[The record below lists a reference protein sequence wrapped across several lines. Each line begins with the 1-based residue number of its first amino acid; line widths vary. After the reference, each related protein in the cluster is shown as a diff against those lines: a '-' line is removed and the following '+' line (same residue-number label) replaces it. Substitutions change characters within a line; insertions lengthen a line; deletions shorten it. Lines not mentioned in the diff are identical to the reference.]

1 MNGAK
6 MPEDVVFSVSNF
18 KKNSYIILEDQPE
31 SEQFFII
38 RQGKVI
44 ETRSASPVE
53 EEEGT
58 NLTVGDFFGVISC
71 MAKRARIETV
81 QALED
86 ISTIVVK
93 RDQFGALIQKN
104 TPIAMKILRYFG
116 KQLRFYDST
125 LTKLTFKS
133 SIEEDPNNLFNIGE
147 YYFSTQ
153 MLLQAAYAY
162 VRYVKFCPDG
172 GFVPNAKMKI
182 AKINP
187 NPDSL
192 QPKKESFYSLY
203 KDGQIIFLEHE
214 PGGEMYIIQ
223 EGKVKITKLVNNNE
237 VLLAVLKKGDI
248 FGEMSLLDN
257 KPRSASAIAFGP
269 TKLMAVNKANF
280 EPTVKAHPEIA
291 TRIIELLS
299 ERIWLIYKQLFNN
312 MIKDPIGK
320 IYDSLYTQLQKAR
333 IPITV
338 GTSHTFDFGA
348 DELIKFVGF
357 NQQDGS
363 MNIKK
368 LFDSDKGIT
377 VVDGKIH
384 IKDVTNIEKAVNV
397 LKRNM
402 DLERKRLAPQTSVM
416 PEFY

>member
-1 MNGAK
+1 
-6 MPEDVVFSVSNF
+6 MPDDVVFSVSNF

-31 SEQFFII
+31 AEQFYII

-44 ETRSASPVE
+44 ETRSASPVGE
-53 EEEGT
+53 DEGT

-81 QALED
+81 QAMED
-86 ISTIVVK
+86 ISAIVVK

-147 YYFSTQ
+147 YYFSNQ
-153 MLLQAAYAY
+153 KLLPAAYAY
-162 VRYVKFCPDG
+162 IRYVKFCPDG

-192 QPKKESFYSLY
+192 QAKKEGFYSVFN
-203 KDGQIIFLEHE
+203 DGQIIFLEHE
-214 PGGEMYIIQ
+214 PGAEMYIIQ

-257 KPRSASAIAFGP
+257 KPRSASAIAFGQ

-280 EPTVKAHPEIA
+280 EPTVKNHPEIA

-299 ERIWLIYKQLFNN
+299 ERIWLIYKQLYNN
-312 MIKDPIGK
+312 MIKDPVGK
-320 IYDSLYTQLQKAR
+320 IYDSLFTQLQKAR
-333 IPITV
+333 IPITP
-338 GTSHTFDFGA
+338 GTSHTFDFGG

-363 MNIKK
+363 IHLKK
-368 LFDSDKGIT
+368 LFDTDKSVTII
-377 VVDGKIH
+377 DGKVH

-397 LKRNM
+397 MKRNM
-402 DLERKRLAPQTSVM
+402 ELERKRLQPQTSIS
-416 PEFY
+416 PDFF